1 LLRLAPAESALLSQ
15 PSETRILSISLTVS
29 NVFPKNTELFSETLS
44 GEHLLIKI
52 RTLYCFTLFRE
63 GSYFRRLLACLLPLS
78 LQSQLTHSRPTL
90 ARHRLTGKRLVKVI
104 KALPSLPPGF
114 LKQRT
119 NLPGQPV
126 NTQPERIFEGHCS
139 YLSSYTIPSVDIA

>member
-63 GSYFRRLLACLLPLS
+63 GPYFRRLLACLLPLS
-78 LQSQLTHSRPTL
+78 LQSQLTHSRPAL

-104 KALPSLPPGF
+104 QALPSLPPGF

-119 NLPGQPV
+119 NLSGQPA
-126 NTQPERIFEGHCS
+126 NT
-139 YLSSYTIPSVDIA
+139 